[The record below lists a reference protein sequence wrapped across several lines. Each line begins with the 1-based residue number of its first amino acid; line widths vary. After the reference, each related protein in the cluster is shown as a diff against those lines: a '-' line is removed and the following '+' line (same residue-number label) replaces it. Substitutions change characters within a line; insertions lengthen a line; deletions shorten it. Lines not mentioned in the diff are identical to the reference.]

1 MNPFA
6 PFPALST
13 GRLQLRCLSLTDS
26 EVMFKT
32 LSDPR
37 VARFAGKAPP
47 SSVEDVRAKIEMILD
62 KVRAGDAV
70 SWALE
75 AAAGAFGAEAGDYLG
90 SAGLWRWD
98 KPNARAEM
106 GYELTPSAWGK
117 GLMPEALAPI
127 IAFGF
132 DRMKLH
138 SIEAKVHPE
147 NTASIRVLT
156 KLGFER
162 EAYIREN
169 HYNNGVFEDTAVY
182 SLLAPR

>member
-1 MNPFA
+1 MSLFD

-13 GRLQLRCLSLTDS
+13 ARLQLRCHSIADS

-47 SSVEDVRAKIEMILD
+47 SSVDDVRAKIEMILD
-62 KVRAGDAV
+62 RIRAGDAV

-75 AAAGAFGAEAGDYLG
+75 AAASVEGAEAGDYLG
-90 SAGLWRWD
+90 SAALWRWD
-98 KPNARAEM
+98 KPNARAEI
-106 GYELTPSAWGK
+106 GYEITPRAWGK

-138 SIEAKVHPE
+138 SVEAKVHPD

-162 EAYIREN
+162 EAYFREN
-169 HYNNGVFEDTAVY
+169 HYYNGVFEDTAVY